1 MLAILTG
8 TFGAT
13 TPPHRI
19 TELPGWEAPLTT
31 EHWSGFVEVDK
42 ASGTHLFYVLAMS
55 AHSPS
60 TDPIVWWM
68 NGGPGASSL
77 AGMFGENGPLLLAG
91 DSKTLFPNPYAW
103 NHNANVLFVEFAPGI
118 GNSFCDNSTVGDL
131 PHCSAAD
138 RDAGACSP
146 CLASDATVAA
156 QNVILAETL
165 FAGDA
170 PLFPKM
176 KGRALYLAGESYA
189 GVYIPTLA
197 QAIITTGTGSNA
209 GGLNLHGI
217 WVTDPCTDNVAQ
229 FGYLDLGIDFLFQ
242 MGILSQPLY
251 ATLNSTACSP
261 ARTRVGDRVRSI
273 ASPACRAAWRSYDL
287 ASAGIGDAVHPAGI
301 RNLPMYIDPLS
312 ALGPSGGADLPG
324 YLGRADVRAALGATA
339 SKSKV
344 YQLEIGNNGYPQY
357 TLNYAAC
364 NPDPT
369 LAAGTP
375 SMLDV
380 HRFLATAPQTHPDTA
395 SNFERI
401 IISSGDID
409 PVVSLHGTEKAV
421 AAIGYSIR
429 PGYERRPWFYHAKAT
444 PVATLRVK
452 PRGWGA
458 SLGAVEGASQVGGFT
473 KSYAVANSAVQLDF
487 VSVRNSGHMVP
498 GYAPQR
504 AQLILERML
513 LGNKALAPPLTAG
526 WDTAED
532 AQWYGANS
540 SGIFADW
547 INAAMAIPSDR
558 NEL

>member
-1 MLAILTG
+1 
-8 TFGAT
+8 
-13 TPPHRI
+13 
-19 TELPGWEAPLTT
+19 
-31 EHWSGFVEVDK
+31 
-42 ASGTHLFYVLAMS
+42 
-55 AHSPS
+55 
-60 TDPIVWWM
+60 
-68 NGGPGASSL
+68 
-77 AGMFGENGPLLLAG
+77 
-91 DSKTLFPNPYAW
+91 
-103 NHNANVLFVEFAPGI
+103 
-118 GNSFCDNSTVGDL
+118 
-131 PHCSAAD
+131 
-138 RDAGACSP
+138 
-146 CLASDATVAA
+146 
-156 QNVILAETL
+156 
-165 FAGDA
+165 
-170 PLFPKM
+170 
-176 KGRALYLAGESYA
+176 
-189 GVYIPTLA
+189 
-197 QAIITTGTGSNA
+197 
-209 GGLNLHGI
+209 
-217 WVTDPCTDNVAQ
+217 
-229 FGYLDLGIDFLFQ
+229 
-242 MGILSQPLY
+242 
-251 ATLNSTACSP
+251 
-261 ARTRVGDRVRSI
+261 
-273 ASPACRAAWRSYDL
+273 
-287 ASAGIGDAVHPAGI
+287 
-301 RNLPMYIDPLS
+301 
-312 ALGPSGGADLPG
+312 
-324 YLGRADVRAALGATA
+324 
-339 SKSKV
+339 
-344 YQLEIGNNGYPQY
+344 
-357 TLNYAAC
+357 
-364 NPDPT
+364 
-369 LAAGTP
+369 
-375 SMLDV
+375 MLDV

-558 NEL
+558 IEL